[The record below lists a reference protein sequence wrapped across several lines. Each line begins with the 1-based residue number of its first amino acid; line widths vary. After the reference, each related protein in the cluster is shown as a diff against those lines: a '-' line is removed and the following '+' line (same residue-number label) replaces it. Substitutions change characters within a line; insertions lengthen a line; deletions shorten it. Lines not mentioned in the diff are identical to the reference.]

1 MCAFKSYCQK
11 ICLHICYLRH
21 QFTFRRSSFILR
33 SFIIKSLKVTM
44 CISYQENKFS
54 YVQTWKTCFRQLRHT
69 AHAWILMLWRDGSGF
84 IITQVLSLESSIEHS
99 LTEACSLAN
108 ERQRKRVEK
117 NLSLT
122 PWKTQNLIMKDIG
135 YKNLILSPCSWS
147 IYLLLSLCL
156 MLTLRCSK
164 DLQFCHL
171 PVGCDVALKT
181 APTLALPWWA
191 CVCCLFS
198 RHFLK
203 SYMNTFFPKLKRK
216 RVEEKQ
222 NSWRTVLEG

>member
-1 MCAFKSYCQK
+1 MLQTIKTYSTCLDINALKRWLRVYHHPGSLLRKFYRAQPDRSLFACKWTPKEKS
-11 ICLHICYLRH
+11 R
-21 QFTFRRSSFILR
+21 
-33 SFIIKSLKVTM
+33 
-44 CISYQENKFS
+44 
-54 YVQTWKTCFRQLRHT
+54 
-69 AHAWILMLWRDGSGF
+69 
-84 IITQVLSLESSIEHS
+84 
-99 LTEACSLAN
+99 
-108 ERQRKRVEK
+108 K